1 MFVGERIK
9 KVILMIK
16 KTTRLLLI
24 ILTITTTFIA
34 CSSSD
39 DATEQAQNSS
49 YNINPP
55 DWLQGNWTNAND
67 DQFTFT
73 VNDIKFSEM
82 DGGSWKF
89 LYNSWNQTVNY
100 NKSKFYDK
108 SKTETYYEAEYL
120 YYEGFL
126 DSNIKVNKTGTNS
139 ITVKYT
145 YYEDDGSIINVEN
158 YSLTKSN

>member
-1 MFVGERIK
+1 
-9 KVILMIK
+9 MIK
-16 KTTRLLLI
+16 KITLYALVLLS
-24 ILTITTTFIA
+24 TTTTFVA

-39 DATEQAQNSS
+39 DATEQTKNSS

-55 DWLQGNWTNAND
+55 TWLHGTWKNANG
-67 DQFTFT
+67 DQFAFN
-73 VNDIKFSEM
+73 VDDIQFSDM

-89 LYNSWNQTVNY
+89 LYNSWNQSINN

-108 SKTETYYEAEYL
+108 SKTETYYEAEYF

-145 YYEDDGSIINVEN
+145 YYENDGSVINVEN
-158 YSLTKSN
+158 YSLIKAN